1 MYASYVGGMLLLKTS
16 NGPTLLGKMACK
28 LAFLYYVFID
38 VKLNF
43 KK

>member
-1 MYASYVGGMLLLKTS
+1 MLLLKTS
-16 NGPTLLGKMACK
+16 NGTTLLGKMACK

-38 VKLNF
+38 LKLNL